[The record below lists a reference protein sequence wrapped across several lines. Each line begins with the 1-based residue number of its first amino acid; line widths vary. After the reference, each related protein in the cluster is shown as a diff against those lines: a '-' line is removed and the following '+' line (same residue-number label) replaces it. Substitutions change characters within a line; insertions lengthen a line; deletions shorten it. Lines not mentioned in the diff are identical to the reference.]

1 VAAAPSVEH
10 DLMPRLFLIFLLFP
24 ALADADLRVVIVEG
38 LGGEQSYTD
47 RFAEQVDTLEAA
59 SRALTDNDNV
69 AVFRSGRFT
78 RDDVLA
84 YFGELDEDMRADDRL
99 LLYLVGHGSYDDH
112 EYKFNIAGPDLNDS
126 DLYDLL
132 DELPGASQ
140 LIVNTSSASGA
151 TLERLKRDDRIII
164 AATRSGA
171 ERHATRFGH
180 YFALALSDG
189 SADLDKNEMISAKE
203 AFDFAER
210 QVGDYYERNGQL
222 ATEHP
227 RLEGDQA
234 SRFNLARLGTVQPR
248 RADVELE
255 RLTGRRDALN
265 EAIEGLRLRSDQ
277 MTVNAYQAELL
288 QLMLEL
294 AIVEENIETR
304 EQELGDAE

>member
-1 VAAAPSVEH
+1 MH
-10 DLMPRLFLIFLLFP
+10 PRSRG
-24 ALADADLRVVIVEG
+24 D
-38 LGGEQSYTD
+38 
-47 RFAEQVDTLEAA
+47 EAA
-59 SRALTDNDNV
+59 SPSADEAASHALTDNDNV
-69 AVFRSGRFT
+69 AVFRSGTFT
-78 RDDVLA
+78 RDDVVA
-84 YFGELDEDMRADDRL
+84 HFAELDEDMQADDRL

-112 EYKFNIAGPDLNDS
+112 EYKFNIAGPDLSDS
-126 DLYDLL
+126 DLHDLL

-151 TLERLKRDDRIII
+151 TLEWLKRDDRTII
-164 AATRSGA
+164 AATRGGT
-171 ERHATRFGH
+171 EKHATRFGY
-180 YFALALSDG
+180 YFTLALSDE
-189 SADLDKNEMISAKE
+189 SADLDKNEIISAQE

-227 RLEGDQA
+227 RLEGGQA
-234 SRFNLARLGTVQPR
+234 GRFNLARLGTVQPR
-248 RADVELE
+248 RADAELE

-265 EAIEGLRLRSDQ
+265 DAIEELRLRSDQ